1 MLASFCSEHQL
12 ELGSRLPNCSVQ
24 DCGVLSDG
32 ASGLGLR
39 MSLVLIETIVR
50 IAIIVTIVILIV
62 TLIVIPTT
70 RTSVLEFRLVELWD

>member
-1 MLASFCSEHQL
+1 
-12 ELGSRLPNCSVQ
+12 
-24 DCGVLSDG
+24 
-32 ASGLGLR
+32 